1 MVKSPGFSFTYFPI
15 LSTIP
20 NLHPSFSVHLMNC
33 YFPNLWY
40 SHVTEKRTSE
50 GRIANIRKMQDI
62 MWEQS
67 TLWESVEKRV
77 TKYLKK
83 NHSEYRELQV
93 KAMRIV
99 EENPALRIL
108 INSMEG
114 IVLTPEDHKA
124 LHKYIETKDEMTI
137 FEYEYYYL
145 AFYLIV

>member
-1 MVKSPGFSFTYFPI
+1 M
-15 LSTIP
+15 
-20 NLHPSFSVHLMNC
+20 
-33 YFPNLWY
+33 
-40 SHVTEKRTSE
+40 
-50 GRIANIRKMQDI
+50 
-62 MWEQS
+62 
-67 TLWESVEKRV
+67 

-108 INSMEG
+108 INNMEG
-114 IVLTPEDHKA
+114 IALMPEDHKA

-145 AFYLIV
+145 AGQIMTFSYGRMLAQLKNEMLNEDSRASTHLIEIGLPQSHWL